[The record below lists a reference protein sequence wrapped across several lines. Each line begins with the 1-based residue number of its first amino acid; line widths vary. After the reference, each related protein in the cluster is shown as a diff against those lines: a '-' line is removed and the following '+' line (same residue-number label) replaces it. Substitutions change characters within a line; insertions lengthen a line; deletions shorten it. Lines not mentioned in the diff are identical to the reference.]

1 MNLVT
6 PDFGLLFW
14 MLLSFTILLF
24 LLKKFAW
31 KPIVDIL
38 KSRDESIEKALLSAE
53 NAKKE
58 LEDLKREQERMRKEI
73 LVERDHLLSEAMV
86 VKENIIEEAK
96 HQAKAEADKIV
107 QEGFMTLEHK
117 KHQVLAELKNQ
128 VAELS
133 ITLVENVLTKTMA
146 DEVKQGEYIKELLND
161 ITLN

>member
-38 KSRDESIEKALLSAE
+38 KSRDESIEKAPLSAE

>member
-117 KHQVLAELKNQ
+117 KHQVLTELKNQ

>member
-96 HQAKAEADKIV
+96 HQAKAEADIIV

>member
-14 MLLSFTILLF
+14 MLLSFSILLF

-31 KPIVDIL
+31 KPIIETL
-38 KSRDESIEKALLSAE
+38 KSRDENIERALQSAE
-53 NAKKE
+53 EAKKE
-58 LEDLKREQERMRKEI
+58 LEALKREQEKMRKEI

-86 VKENIIEEAK
+86 VKEEIIEKAK
-96 HQAKAEADKIV
+96 HEAKAEADKIV
-107 QEGFMTLEHK
+107 QDGFATLEHK

-133 ITLVENVLTKTMA
+133 LNLVEKVLTKTMA
-146 DEVKQGEYIKELLND
+146 DEVKQDEYIHELLDD
-161 ITLN
+161 IKLN

>member
-1 MNLVT
+1 MSLVS

-31 KPIVDIL
+31 KPIVDTL

-58 LEDLKREQERMRKEI
+58 LEELRREQGKMRKEI
-73 LVERDHLLSEAMV
+73 LVEREQLLSEAMKM
-86 VKENIIEEAK
+86 KENIIEKAK
-96 HQAKAEADKIV
+96 HQAKEEAEKIV
-107 QEGFMTLEHK
+107 QEGLMTLEHK
-117 KHQVLAELKNQ
+117 KHQMLAELKNQ

-133 ITLVENVLTKTMA
+133 IVLVEKVLTKTMA
-146 DEVKQGEYIKELLND
+146 DEVKQSEYIKELLND